1 MLVLSTGLVHPSLV
15 CRFNLKQALN
25 RLGSS
30 CKFTFTRALSDL
42 ERLEREPFD
51 AVVLYYHRRK
61 IGESALDALLQFAA
75 AGGGVLALHGAMASF
90 KANKRY
96 QELLGGRFIGHGR
109 IQKIHIYTKD
119 SGSELL
125 TEAAEFTVKDELY
138 LHEYDRQN
146 EIVLACDNKGRE
158 EPVLWTKSYGSGRVC
173 YFSLGHRAAVFR
185 REEVQ
190 KVISGALLWV
200 CRAGGR

>member
-1 MLVLSTGLVHPSLV
+1 MLVVSTGLVHPSV
-15 CRFNLKQALN
+15 ICRFNLKQALN
-25 RLGSS
+25 RLSGS
-30 CKFTFTRALSDL
+30 CKFTFTGSLPGL
-42 ERLEREPFD
+42 EKLGREPFN

-75 AGGGVLALHGAMASF
+75 SGGGVLALHGSMASF
-90 KANKRY
+90 KTNKRY
-96 QELLGGRFIGHGR
+96 QELMGGKFTGHGR

-119 SGSELL
+119 GEPGIL
-125 TEAAEFTVKDELY
+125 TEPVAFSVKDELY

-190 KVISGALLWV
+190 KVIQEALLWV
-200 CRAGGR
+200 CRAGGK